1 MKEARPS
8 AGQIEAIAKT
18 LSLHNPEWAE
28 IFGEVAVVVDQSNKA
43 YGDSFRRSSDF
54 LKLLWPDGV
63 PPEQYADMLAIIRI
77 FDKLMRIA
85 SSRGA
90 FGESPARDI
99 AGYGGLLYR
108 EHIAADRVEER

>member
-1 MKEARPS
+1 MKELRLTEE
-8 AGQIEAIAKT
+8 QRTTIAT
-18 LSLHNPEWAE
+18 ALELYNPDWGE
-28 IFGEVAVVVDQSNKA
+28 IFGEVAVVVDRSNKA
-43 YGDSFRRSSDF
+43 YGDAFHMSAAF
-54 LKLLWPDGV
+54 LKLLWPEGV

-108 EHIAADRVEER
+108 EHLMSDRVGER